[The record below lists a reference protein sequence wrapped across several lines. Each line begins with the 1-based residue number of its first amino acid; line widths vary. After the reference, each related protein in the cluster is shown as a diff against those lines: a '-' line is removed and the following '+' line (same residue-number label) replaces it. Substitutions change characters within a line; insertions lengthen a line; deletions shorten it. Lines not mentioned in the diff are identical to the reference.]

1 MKSTDIKIKALILD
15 MDGVLWRGKESIGEL
30 PKIFANIHAKE
41 LALAFATNNSSTTA
55 EQYVKKLDDFGVSAT
70 THQVITSGLAT
81 AEYLGGKFSDGIT
94 IYVIGEEGLLSAL
107 KGGGFK
113 VGKMDAEIVVVGLD
127 RRVNYEKLKTAAF
140 LIQHGALFIGTNP
153 DTTLPTP
160 DGLAPGAGSIIA
172 AIEAATGI
180 TATIIGK
187 PKPLMFQQALRRL
200 GTSPNETLVVGDRLE
215 TDIAGGQAAG
225 CKTALVL
232 SGVTTKEM
240 ADLWSPAPDIIA
252 TDLGELVDQL

>member
-1 MKSTDIKIKALILD
+1 
-15 MDGVLWRGKESIGEL
+15 MDGVLWRGNESIGDL
-30 PKIFANIHAKE
+30 PKIFANIHANG
-41 LALAFATNNSSTTA
+41 LALAFATNNSSTTV
-55 EQYVKKLDDFGVSAT
+55 EQYVKKLDGFGVGVNT
-70 THQVITSGLAT
+70 RQVITSGLVT

-180 TATIIGK
+180 SATIIGK

-240 ADLWSPAPDIIA
+240 ADLWSPAPDLIA
-252 TDLGELVDQL
+252 TELGELVDQL